1 LPTEFL
7 ERNPQ
12 SGQQRY
18 QKHHEVITSPD
29 EVQIYETL
37 LRNAKGEFTT
47 SFVRGCETVKDNRL
61 LPKGWKKE
69 GPGPALAGCFL
80 EATYP
85 DPETAKSPRYTD
97 GSGSDEVT
105 YRIELPNSVDA
116 ARLQVRATL
125 YYQALPPSFLR
136 NLFETAPD
144 GPATR
149 RLHYL
154 CSHVNLKGTVIE
166 NWKLRVAA
174 GECGVK

>member
-1 LPTEFL
+1 MPTEFL
-7 ERNPQ
+7 ERDPH

-29 EVQIYETL
+29 QVQIYETL

-85 DPETAKSPRYTD
+85 DPETAKAPRYAD

-105 YRIELPNSVDA
+105 YRIELPAGADPA
-116 ARLQVRATL
+116 GLQVRGD
-125 YYQALPPSFLR
+125 ALLPGHTAEFLTQPLR
-136 NLFETAPD
+136 DIARRPGDAPASLLVQSRQSQRHGD
-144 GPATR
+144 RELEIASGGSGVR
-149 RLHYL
+149 R
-154 CSHVNLKGTVIE
+154 
-166 NWKLRVAA
+166 
-174 GECGVK
+174 